1 MKVDCLPPVFEE
13 LIMLAWRLWGTSFA
27 EMTVTV
33 FGVLNLTFV
42 NFKNISAVF
51 DLSPIPRF

>member
-13 LIMLAWRLWGTSFA
+13 LIMLARRLWGTSFA